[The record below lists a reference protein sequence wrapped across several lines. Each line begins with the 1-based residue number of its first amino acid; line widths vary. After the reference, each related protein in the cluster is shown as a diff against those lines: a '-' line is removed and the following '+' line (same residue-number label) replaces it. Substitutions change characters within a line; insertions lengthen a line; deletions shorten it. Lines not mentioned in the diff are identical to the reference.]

1 MVLHKLG
8 VYNTHNLFLK
18 NLTLTGIQGF
28 LKVEYLC
35 CRQRRG
41 VHDVTKKDQCFSKYS
56 YVSAIKYSQNKAA
69 RGL

>member
-8 VYNTHNLFLK
+8 VYNTRNLFLK

-35 CRQRRG
+35 CRQMG
-41 VHDVTKKDQCFSKYS
+41 GGGGT
-56 YVSAIKYSQNKAA
+56 
-69 RGL
+69 